1 MSTREGISPEYAEV
15 QSPVA
20 PCTAGP
26 TAPHR
31 SSAPRML
38 RQIADADGASQDA
51 LRVDDGQAA
60 GKCNKSLVGM
70 FDAKQRAAR
79 LRQIADLPSRHAEE
93 DRRFRFL
100 DGNIDAAG
108 PRVVG
113 GFQVCP

>member
-20 PCTAGP
+20 PCTAGT

-93 DRRFRFL
+93 DLSLIHISEPTRLGMISYAVFCL
-100 DGNIDAAG
+100 KK
-108 PRVVG
+108 
-113 GFQVCP
+113 

>member
-51 LRVDDGQAA
+51 LRVDDRQAA
-60 GKCNKSLVGM
+60 GKCNKSLGSEPPGCDRLPICPVGM
-70 FDAKQRAAR
+70 PKKTVVFAFLMA
-79 LRQIADLPSRHAEE
+79 ISMLPAHASWEA
-93 DRRFRFL
+93 FRF
-100 DGNIDAAG
+100 
-108 PRVVG
+108 
-113 GFQVCP
+113 